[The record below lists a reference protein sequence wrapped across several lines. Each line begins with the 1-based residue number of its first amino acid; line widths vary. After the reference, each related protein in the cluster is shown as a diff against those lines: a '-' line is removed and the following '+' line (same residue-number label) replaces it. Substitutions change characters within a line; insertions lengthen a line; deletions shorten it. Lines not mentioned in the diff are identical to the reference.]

1 MNNKQFGITVFS
13 VSFGVTCF
21 IWAVLMS
28 VMAKDLVRKV
38 NILENEKSLLEQEKI
53 DLRWQLDQVPYICGG
68 INEE

>member
-1 MNNKQFGITVFS
+1 MKNSYFGITVFS
-13 VSFGVTCF
+13 VLFGITCL

-28 VMAKDLVRKV
+28 VMAKDLVTKV
-38 NILENEKSLLEQEKI
+38 KGLEKEKSLLEQEKI